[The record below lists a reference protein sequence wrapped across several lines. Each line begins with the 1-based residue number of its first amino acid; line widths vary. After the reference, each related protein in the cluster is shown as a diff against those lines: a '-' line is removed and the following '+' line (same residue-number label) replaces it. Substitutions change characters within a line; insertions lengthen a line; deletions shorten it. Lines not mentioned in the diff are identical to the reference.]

1 MLESEA
7 VATELLRKRW
17 KSVLVLFSSV
27 CFLSLQHVF
36 IHIASPG
43 GHRLL
48 SGWQEKS
55 LGCSVDTLTGGCKE
69 LLNSRVHK
77 GQLMIKALV

>member
-1 MLESEA
+1 MLGGEA
-7 VATELLRKRW
+7 VATGLLRKRW

-27 CFLSLQHVF
+27 FLCLQHVF
-36 IHIASPG
+36 IRSASPG
-43 GHRLL
+43 GRCLL

-55 LGCSVDTLTGGCKE
+55 LGCSVGTLADGRKE
-69 LLNSRVHK
+69 LLNSGVHK